1 MEQFVN
7 VALTILKF
15 LSIGLTAILSAI
27 ALLVEYKDENGK
39 ITYWGKRALIGIMV
53 AAFLAAGT
61 TALEVIKGE
70 RESEKTA
77 KEALALAKKT
87 SEIIESINR
96 SLHPLEGIEFSFW
109 ATADL
114 SSKKLDSYRE
124 RLSEEVNSYLV
135 QYKSGN
141 RRYQGMYASQS
152 NQKGP
157 VEINVPL
164 GATAYPSEHKEELA
178 FYLIRHT
185 DFHLAFFKEPI
196 SPTYF
201 EREITDESEYKRP
214 DLVIDIDTSEQDQFG
229 IGLEYNTENKTFEI
243 RGSSIQSDPRYWRT
257 NGEIIS
263 MPDLKGSQMF
273 VFTDSITV
281 PSLDTDNSDLLE
293 LRGGIK
299 MHTLIIDVAGRQ
311 QFWFRTDK
319 LHEYKTPRGLSY
331 FVFSLSNGIGEYAR

>member
-7 VALTILKF
+7 TALTILKF

-39 ITYWGKRALIGIMV
+39 ITYWGKRALIGIVV
-53 AAFLAAGT
+53 AAFVAAGT

-70 RESEKTA
+70 HESEKTA
-77 KEALALAKKT
+77 KEALALAKST
-87 SEIIESINR
+87 SDILQNINR
-96 SLHPLEGIEFSFW
+96 SLHPLEGLEFSFW
-109 ATADL
+109 ATVDL

-124 RLSEEVNSYLV
+124 RFSEEVEAYLV

-141 RRYQGMYASQS
+141 RRYEGMYASQG

-157 VEINVPL
+157 VNVHVPL
-164 GATAYPSEHKEELA
+164 GAIAYPSEHKEELA
-178 FYLIRHT
+178 FYLIRHA
-185 DFHLAFFKEPI
+185 DFHLAFFKDPI

-201 EREITDESEYKRP
+201 EREITDESEYKKP

-229 IGLEYNTENKTFEI
+229 IGLKYNIENKTFEI
-243 RGSSIQSDPRYWRT
+243 EGSSIQSDPRYWRT

-281 PSLDTDNSDLLE
+281 PSLQADNSDLVA

-299 MHTLIIDVAGRQ
+299 MRTLIIDIAGRQ
-311 QFWFRTDK
+311 KFWFRTNN

-331 FVFSLSNGIGEYAR
+331 YVFSLSKGIEEYAR

>member
-1 MEQFVN
+1 MEQYVS
-7 VALTILKF
+7 VLLTILKF

-39 ITYWGKRALIGIMV
+39 ITYWGRRALIGIVV
-53 AAFLAAGT
+53 AAFVAAST

-77 KEALALAKKT
+77 KEALVLAKRT
-87 SEIIESINR
+87 SDILENINR

-109 ATADL
+109 ASVDL
-114 SSKKLDSYRE
+114 SSKQLEPYRE
-124 RLSEEVNSYLV
+124 RFSEELKDYLV
-135 QYKSGN
+135 QYESGN
-141 RRYQGMYASQS
+141 RRYEGMYASSS
-152 NQKGP
+152 NQNGP
-157 VEINVPL
+157 VDVKVPL
-164 GATAYPSEHKEELA
+164 GAAAYPSEHKEELA

-201 EREITDESEYKRP
+201 EKKITDESEYKNP
-214 DLVIDIDTSEQDQFG
+214 DLVINIDTSEQDQFG
-229 IGLEYNTENKTFEI
+229 IGLEYNIENRTFEI
-243 RGSSIQSDPRYWRT
+243 NGSSIQSDPRYWRT
-257 NGEIIS
+257 NGRIIS

-273 VFTDSITV
+273 VFTDSINV
-281 PSLDTDNSDLLE
+281 PSLDGDNSELVG

-299 MHTLIIDVAGRQ
+299 IRTLLIDISGRQ
-311 QFWFRTDK
+311 QFWFRTEN

-331 FVFSLSNGIGEYAR
+331 FVFSLDNGIEEYAR